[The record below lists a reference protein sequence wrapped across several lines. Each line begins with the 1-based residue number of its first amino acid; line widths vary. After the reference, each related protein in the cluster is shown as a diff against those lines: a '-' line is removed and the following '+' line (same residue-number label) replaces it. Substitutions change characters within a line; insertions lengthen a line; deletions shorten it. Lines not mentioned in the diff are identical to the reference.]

1 MERTPKK
8 QKSDSQV
15 SSSQKSTPTKDAV
28 GNSKEKESKD
38 NNSTQL
44 PLARIRTIMKSAPDS
59 DLIAQEALV
68 LVCKAA
74 EMFVQDITKRANKQS
89 KKASLLEYK
98 DLAEVVAEDEKLEF
112 LGSIIPKK
120 ITVKRYRELM
130 EEEDSSSDGSNENS
144 DESGSDEE
152 ESGEE
157 EEESGSDVD
166 QEGADDDVVSIS
178 SDEKGKTK

>member
-8 QKSDSQV
+8 QKADV
-15 SSSQKSTPTKDAV
+15 SSSQKSTPTK
-28 GNSKEKESKD
+28 EKESKD
-38 NNSTQL
+38 LNSTQL

-59 DLIAQEALV
+59 DMIAQEALV

-74 EMFVQDITKRANKQS
+74 EMFVQDVTKRATKQS
-89 KKASLLEYK
+89 KKANLLEYK

-130 EEEDSSSDGSNENS
+130 DEDDSSSDGSNEES
-144 DESGSDEE
+144 DDSGSDEE
-152 ESGEE
+152 ESGSGEEE
-157 EEESGSDVD
+157 EEESGGEDG
-166 QEGADDDVVSIS
+166 QNDDDVVSIS
-178 SDEKGKTK
+178 SDDKGKTK